1 MITNYILETFPGRN
15 HVLLTLIIHWPE
27 VSHIT
32 KPKLQGRMGNV
43 TFMPGCYILCQK
55 VYMYG
60 KMGDWLLKEH

>member
-32 KPKLQGRMGNV
+32 TPKLQGRMGNV
-43 TFMPGCYILCQK
+43 TFMPGCYILC
-55 VYMYG
+55 
-60 KMGDWLLKEH
+60 